1 MATLPDIWVDRGGTF
16 TDCVLR
22 EGGALSAIKVRSSDE
37 APLVGIRALLGLADG
52 APIPPC
58 DLRVGTTVAT
68 NALLERKHANTLLVV
83 DQGFADLLAIDD
95 QTRPRLF
102 VPGAARETPLP
113 TAVLEDPARLAADG
127 SELLPVDADRFRR
140 EVAAAAERHGLEAVA
155 IAKLHASKDGR
166 HERALAEALAEL
178 GLHVVTSHE
187 VAPSTGLLGRAHTAV
202 ADAALTPAL
211 RRYVA
216 FLEAELPG
224 SRLRFLKSDGGLVD
238 AAGFRGRDA
247 LLSGP
252 AGGVVA
258 VAATARALGEPRLL
272 GLDMGGTSTDVC
284 RFDGEHD
291 RRNESRVGP
300 ARVRAPMLAVHTV
313 AAGGGSLVRLVSGA
327 DRRAAVGPASAGAI
341 PGPLSYGH
349 PDAREPALTDAALVL
364 GRVRGE
370 RFPFELDAERA
381 TEALGEL
388 ARRVDLD
395 TEPFADGLVTL
406 AAATM
411 ADALA
416 EVTVA
421 RGHDPGDYALAA
433 FGGAAGQYACRVARQ
448 LGVRRIVSHPF
459 AGVLSA
465 WGMGAAPQSWHGAH
479 DLGGVGLDEDALVSA
494 AEALA
499 ALEAEGRVALDGEAE
514 VLESRPRLVL
524 RYAGTQLG
532 LEVDPAEQTAT
543 LAETFGRAH
552 ERTFGYR
559 RSRSLE
565 LVAARVEVRAAPP
578 APPFTAAVV
587 EHAEPIEAQLYLPGG
602 WQSVPAWR
610 REALPLDRAL
620 AGPLLVMEET
630 GTLVVE
636 PGFTLV
642 RRAMDDVLV
651 LEDGEPSAA
660 TDSFFRVEILA
671 QRLAAIAERMGVVL
685 RRSALSTNIRDRLD
699 YSCAIFDGDGA
710 LVANAPHIPV
720 HLGAMSASV
729 KAILA
734 AHAEHGLPPGS
745 AYLTNDPAAG
755 GSHLPDL
762 TVVAPVHD
770 ADGVLRFFVAARGHH
785 ADVGGVTPGSMPACS
800 ETLAEEG
807 VVFRGLQVVKD
818 GMLDETAIRAVLEGG
833 PHPARR
839 PDENLADLEAQ
850 LAACRR
856 GARELLA
863 LAESLGPDAIRAD
876 MAAVLDDAEAA
887 VAEAIAELPD
897 GTHGWTETLDDGT
910 TVSVAITVEGGRLHV
925 DFTGTDAATRTNLN
939 APRAVTEACV
949 LYAIRTLVGRSI
961 PLNDG
966 CMRPV
971 SLTIPVGSL
980 LDPPADAAVAAGNVE
995 TSQRVVDA
1003 ILAALGVMA
1012 PSQGTM
1018 NNITFGD
1025 GTFGYYETLAGG
1037 VGGAPNAPG
1046 PSATHVHMTNSRI
1059 TDPELLEARYPVRVR
1074 RFAIRRGSGGAG
1086 RWPGGD
1092 GLVREIEAL
1101 APLRV
1106 SVLAERRATGA
1117 RGLAG
1122 GGDAAPGVDEVVAVD
1137 GSTRAIGGR
1146 TELDLRVGETL
1157 RIATPGGGGYG
1168 SEGSS

>member
-1 MATLPDIWVDRGGTF
+1 MVTLPEIWVDRGGTF

-22 EGGALSAIKVRSSDE
+22 EDGSLSAIKVRSSDD
-37 APLVGIRALLGLADG
+37 APLVGIRALLGLDEG

-58 DLRVGTTVAT
+58 DVRVGTTVAT
-68 NALLERKHANTLLVV
+68 NALLERKHAPTLLVV
-83 DQGFADLLAIDD
+83 DRGFADLLAIDD
-95 QTRPRLF
+95 QTRPQLF
-102 VPGAARETPLP
+102 VPGAAREAPLP
-113 TAVLEDPARLAADG
+113 AAVLEDSARLAADG
-127 SELLPVDADRFRR
+127 AELAPVDGQRFHR
-140 EVAAAAERHGLEAVA
+140 EVLEARERYGLEAVA
-155 IAKLHASKDGR
+155 IAKLHASRDGV
-166 HERALAEALAEL
+166 HERALAEAIAEL
-178 GLHVVTSHE
+178 GLHVVVSHE

-211 RRYVA
+211 RRYVR
-216 FLEAELPG
+216 FLEAHLPG

-238 AAGFRGRDA
+238 AAAFRGRDA

-291 RRNESRVGP
+291 RRTESRVGP

-313 AAGGGSLVRLVSGA
+313 AAGGGSLVRLTA
-327 DRRAAVGPASAGAI
+327 ERAAVGPASAGAV
-341 PGPLSYGH
+341 PGPLCYGH
-349 PDAREPALTDAALVL
+349 PEAREPALTDAALVL

-370 RFPFELDAERA
+370 RFPFALDPERA
-381 TEALGEL
+381 RSALEEL
-388 ARRVDLD
+388 AASIGVD

-421 RGHDPGDYALAA
+421 RGHDPADYALAA

-465 WGMGAAPQSWHGAH
+465 WGMGAAPQSWHGAV
-479 DLGGVGLDEDALVSA
+479 DLRGVPFDEPALA
-494 AEALA
+494 AALEALA
-499 ALEAEGRVALDGEAE
+499 RLEAEGREVLAAEAAE
-514 VLESRPRLVL
+514 LESRPRLVL

-532 LEVDPAEQTAT
+532 LEVDPGHAVGPVA
-543 LAETFGRAH
+543 AAFGRSHA
-552 ERTFGYR
+552 RTFGYER
-559 RSRSLE
+559 ARSLE
-565 LVAARVEVRAAPP
+565 LVSARVEVRAAPP
-578 APPFTAAVV
+578 SPPFTRASVDAD
-587 EHAEPIEAQLYLPGG
+587 EPIEGELYLPGG
-602 WQSVPAWR
+602 WRSVPTWR
-610 REALPLDRAL
+610 REALPVDSVL

-642 RRAMDDVLV
+642 RRSADDVLV
-651 LEDGEPSAA
+651 LEDTEPSTA
-660 TDSFFRVEILA
+660 TSAFFRVEILA

-699 YSCAIFDGDGA
+699 YSCAVFDGDGA

-734 AHAEHGLPPGS
+734 AHAANGLPPGS

-770 ADGVLRFFVAARGHH
+770 ADGTLRFFVAARGHH
-785 ADVGGVTPGSMPACS
+785 ADVGGVTPGSMPARS
-800 ETLAEEG
+800 ETLEDEG
-807 VVFRGLQVVKD
+807 VVFRGIQVVRD
-818 GMLDETAIRAVLEGG
+818 GVLDEQAIRAVLEGG

-856 GARELLA
+856 GAHELLA
-863 LAESLGPDAIRAD
+863 LSESLGADAIRAD
-876 MAAVLDDAEAA
+876 MHAVLDDAEAA
-887 VAEAIAELPD
+887 VAEAISELPD

-910 TVSVAITVEGGRLHV
+910 SVSVAITVEGGRLHV
-925 DFTGTDAATRTNLN
+925 DFTGTDGATRTNLN

-971 SLTIPVGSL
+971 RLTIPPGSL
-980 LDPPADAAVAAGNVE
+980 LDPPANAAVAAGNVE

-1018 NNITFGD
+1018 NNVTFGD

-1037 VGGAPNAPG
+1037 VGGAPDTPG

-1074 RFAIRRGSGGAG
+1074 RFSLRRGSGGAG

-1106 SVLAERRATGA
+1106 SVLAERRAAGA
-1117 RGLAG
+1117 RGLEG
-1122 GGDAAPGVDEVVAVD
+1122 GGAGAPGVDEVVGVD
-1137 GSTRAIGGR
+1137 GSARPIGGR
-1146 TELDLRVGETL
+1146 VELELAIGETL

-1168 SEGSS
+1168 TPGSS